1 MRRYRNPHAEETPVS
16 EKRKSRR
23 CIESASRCF
32 ETLPTP
38 ALDRINDNEVT
49 FAPTNSLAGTE
60 DIVLVAAAKSGSSH
74 AFEVLVERHARR
86 ILRVAQRV
94 IGNRE
99 DAEDIVQQSFLKAFV
114 HLQKFEGRSSF
125 STWLTRIA
133 INQSL
138 MKLRTRRSRE
148 LQLDSPAATEDI
160 HFCAEVAGDAPTPE
174 QLCRQEELQRLLAWA
189 MSELPVAFREV
200 LHLPAREEHSI
211 EHTARMLGLPIGTLK
226 FQGHR
231 ERRKLR
237 EVLTK
242 YFRSS
247 ELADFLARDSVG
259 GRF

>member
-1 MRRYRNPHAEETPVS
+1 MRRDRNPHAEETPVS

-23 CIESASRCF
+23 SLESACCS
-32 ETLPTP
+32 ETVPTP
-38 ALDRINDNEVT
+38 SLDRIIENEVA
-49 FAPTNSLAGTE
+49 FAPAGSLAGTE

-74 AFEVLVERHARR
+74 AFEVLVERHGRR
-86 ILRVAQRV
+86 VRRVAQRV

-148 LQLDSPAATEDI
+148 LQLDSPAATEDT
-160 HFCAEVAGDAPTPE
+160 HFCAEVAGDAPTPD
-174 QLCRQEELQRLLAWA
+174 QLCWQEELRRLLASA
-189 MSELPVAFREV
+189 MSKIPVPFREV
-200 LHLPAREEHSI
+200 LHLRAIEERSI
-211 EHTARMLGLPIGTLK
+211 EETASMLGLPIGTVK
-226 FQGHR
+226 FRTHR
-231 ERRKLR
+231 GRRKLR

-242 YFRSS
+242 YFRPS
-247 ELADFLARDSVG
+247 ELANFSATDFVR
-259 GRF
+259 GRL